1 MYDIKLI
8 AFPNPILKAVAEPVL
23 ESELES
29 MKNVSSKMIEI
40 MDEGNGIGLAGPQVN
55 ILKRI
60 IVVKCDGQNITLL
73 NPEIT
78 QKSGLDSVE
87 EGCLSLKGIR
97 IRIKRSSS
105 ITVKYLSLN
114 GEEKILEAHGILA
127 ICIEHEIDHLQ
138 GILIVDRAGPMKDL
152 FLKKYF
158 KGRK

>member
-1 MYDIKLI
+1 MHDIKLI
-8 AFPNPILKAVAEPVL
+8 SFPNPILRAIAETVL
-23 ESELES
+23 ESDLEY
-29 MKNVSSKMIEI
+29 MKIVSTKMTEI
-40 MDEGNGIGLAGPQVN
+40 MNAGNGIGLAGPQAN

-60 IVVKCDGQNITLL
+60 IVVKHDNQNLTLL
-73 NPEIT
+73 NPEII
-78 QKSGLDSVE
+78 QKNGSDSVE

-97 IRIKRSSS
+97 IKIKRSSN

-114 GEEKILEAHGILA
+114 GEEKILEAYGILA

-152 FLKKYF
+152 YLKRYF